1 MAGVEDEDEYKDAL
15 GAADPLPSS
24 PSPTSK
30 PKPAAAA
37 AGCGG
42 GGLGRRLFASIPL
55 PASLSAAIG
64 RFSSPKPPASNVGLG
79 LLLHAGPAT
88 PADGSPAPDAAS
100 VTSGPHL
107 LPLASLQR
115 HHGEDQVGGLGAGV
129 GEEELGLV
137 RAEEQGWP
145 TAEDREEE
153 GIAVDGCA
161 ANRNDFSLRGQEEEG
176 EQCEGHE
183 LRAAVDDCM
192 VQDQEEVVE
201 QEGATEGCAAVVED
215 QSTNAAVEQCDGDET
230 RAVNDDNAVEVYE
243 KVTEQEGAIIILD
256 AAEDGVAV
264 GLQEEDDLVVSE
276 QGEDVISV
284 QDQLEVVEQGTGDQ
298 LTTTTDD
305 NAGQNQDLVEQEEE
319 TEYYTALEAL
329 EQCTNDGSIS
339 VKDGNIV
346 EEEERAVEQEGA
358 LGMLD
363 AAKDD
368 VFVESQEEDV
378 VAAEQNEDDI
388 SVQDQHKV
396 VEQCT
401 GDQLRMATDDNAAQD
416 QDVVKQEGE
425 TEYYTAVEAAEQC
438 TNDGSRAV
446 KDDNVVEEKK
456 VVEQEVAVDILD
468 AAKDCANVGSQKEE
482 DVMVAEQ
489 TEGGISVQDQHKV
502 VEQCT
507 GDQLKATADDN
518 AAQDQGV
525 LEQEGPTEYYTAVEA
540 VEECTND
547 ESRAAKDGNFV
558 EEKER
563 PVKQEGAV
571 AVLDSAK
578 DNIIVEES
586 QEENVAVAEKCEGDI
601 SVQDQHKVVEQ
612 CSSGQM
618 RTTMDDNAAEGQEVV
633 DQEGA
638 IVDRDVATDDIAV
651 EDKEKEVKQSAGD
664 ESRATNDENAVETN
678 ERMVDQEDGIDKH
691 GVIKY
696 VSGVELL
703 EENSIV
709 VVEQGGDATSLPDKG
724 NVVEQYTC
732 DQLRAT
738 ADDNAAENQ
747 EIGEQEGAIVERVVI
762 KDEIGVEDQEKEV
775 EQSAGDESTAT
786 KVENGVKDNEMVDR
800 EDVIDRQ
807 GLIKDGSGVCALE
820 EDVVVTEQGGDDIS
834 VGDVGSVVKQ
844 CTSDQLGTS
853 MEDNVVECQE
863 VVEQEGAIFEKAATA
878 GATTVEDQD
887 EEVEQSAGD
896 DSRTTKDEDAVE
908 DAIDKQGAAKEGS
921 GVESQEGDV
930 VVAEQGGDDTSVQD
944 EGNVVEQGTS
954 DQQRTTADDNAAED
968 QEVVEQGVSVLG
980 AAKVDIAVESREDI
994 VVAEQVE
1001 DGVSVQDEQCT
1012 SDQLITSTDGFA
1024 AEDQEASREK
1034 IGFSAGYP
1042 QRPGKLNCRFYMSN
1056 GSCSYGSSCH
1066 YNHPQLKA
1074 KLEVSNFPSGQRN
1087 REVEF
1092 LELNRVGLPIREGAR
1107 KCTYYM
1113 RNGTC
1118 RYGKKCCFNHPEQVL
1133 DVQLHMPTGWDDTNL
1148 QSSPHSKKSAEH
1160 ATLDVQLHMP
1170 TGCDDTNLQSS
1181 PHSKKSAEHATMN
1194 DISSGSEILPPNI
1207 LRMLLPPQNVP
1218 PCTEE
1223 KEMKAKKD
1231 PDWSSASGDSDGCC
1245 SADSSDGPLCKQ
1257 EHVDNPE
1264 RPECPFLRRFG
1275 NCKFA
1280 SSCQYYHPKDKFPGR
1295 YHPNDKFPS
1304 RYHSK
1309 DNFQSRYHPR
1319 RDQPLTRL
1327 KVYPD
1332 RPGKPECP
1340 FYMKTGSCKF
1350 GADCKFHHP
1359 KDLTPSMQSPESP
1372 KKSVAANEHH
1382 QAARIPSMQGPAS
1395 PERSVVANEHHPAAR
1410 ILSMQGPA
1418 SPKRSV
1424 AANEHHPTARITL
1437 QDHMYQQQKCP
1448 ERPGQPDCRYYM
1460 QFGKCKFQSACIF
1473 NHPKDILSSGWQP
1486 AECSFYKKTGTCQF
1500 GSACE
1505 FSHPKDRCSSTG
1517 EAIDDCT
1524 DYEHGSVTKSD
1535 NVLQQQEKTMYPE
1548 RPGAPECSHYMKH
1561 GYCKF
1566 QNACK
1571 FHHPTDH
1578 ISRN

>member
-15 GAADPLPSS
+15 GTADLLPSS

-30 PKPAAAA
+30 PKPAAAT
-37 AGCGG
+37 AGYGG

-55 PASLSAAIG
+55 PASISAAIG

-88 PADGSPAPDAAS
+88 PAPDAAS
-100 VTSGPHL
+100 ATSGPHPP
-107 LPLASLQR
+107 PLASLQR

-137 RAEEQGWP
+137 RAEEQGRP

-161 ANRNDFSLRGQEEEG
+161 ANRNYFSLRGQEEG

-183 LRAAVDDCM
+183 LGAAVEGCM

-201 QEGATEGCAAVVED
+201 QEGDTEDCAAVVED
-215 QSTNAAVEQCDGDET
+215 QSTNAAVLEQCDGDET

-243 KVTEQEGAIIILD
+243 KVTQQEGTVSILD

-264 GLQEEDDLVVSE
+264 GLQEEEEDLVESE
-276 QGEDVISV
+276 QGEDAISV
-284 QDQLEVVEQGTGDQ
+284 QDQLEVVEQCTGDQ

-305 NAGQNQDLVEQEEE
+305 NAGQNQDLVEQEEA

-329 EQCTNDGSIS
+329 EQCTIDGSKA
-339 VKDGNIV
+339 VKDDNIV
-346 EEEERAVEQEGA
+346 EEEERAMEQDCA
-358 LGMLD
+358 LGILD
-363 AAKDD
+363 AAKDGAP
-368 VFVESQEEDV
+368 VESQEEDV
-378 VAAEQNEDDI
+378 VAAEQNEDGI

-401 GDQLRMATDDNAAQD
+401 GDQLRTATDDNAAQD

-425 TEYYTAVEAAEQC
+425 TEYYTALEAVEQC
-438 TNDGSRAV
+438 TNDGPGAV
-446 KDDNVVEEKK
+446 KDDNVVEEKEE

-468 AAKDCANVGSQKEE
+468 AAKDCATVGSQKEEDVMVTEQSEGDISVQNLHKVVEQCTGDQLRTATDNNAAQDQDAVKQEGETEYYTAVEAVEQCTNDGSRAVKGDNVVEEKEKVVEQEVAVGILDAAKDCATVESQKEE

-489 TEGGISVQDQHKV
+489 SEGDISVQDQHKV
-502 VEQCT
+502 VNQCT

-518 AAQDQGV
+518 AAQDQEV
-525 LEQEGPTEYYTAVEA
+525 LEQEGPTEYYTALEA

-547 ESRAAKDGNFV
+547 ESRAAKDGDFV

-563 PVKQEGAV
+563 LVKQEV
-571 AVLDSAK
+571 AVGVLDAAK
-578 DNIIVEES
+578 DNIIVES
-586 QEENVAVAEKCEGDI
+586 QKQNVVVAEKCEGDI
-601 SVQDQHKVVEQ
+601 SAQDQHKVVEQ
-612 CSSGQM
+612 CTSGQL
-618 RTTMDDNAAEGQEVV
+618 RTTMDDNAAEGREVV
-633 DQEGA
+633 EREGA

-651 EDKEKEVKQSAGD
+651 EDKEKKAKQSAGD

-678 ERMVDQEDGIDKH
+678 EKMVDQEDAVEKH
-691 GVIKY
+691 GVIKD
-696 VSGVELL
+696 VSGVEFL
-703 EENSIV
+703 EGNSIM
-709 VVEQGGDATSLPDKG
+709 VVEQGGDATSLPDEG

-732 DQLRAT
+732 DQVRANT
-738 ADDNAAENQ
+738 DDNAAENQ
-747 EIGEQEGAIVERVVI
+747 EIGEQEGAIVQRVVI
-762 KDEIGVEDQEKEV
+762 KDGIGVEDQEKEV
-775 EQSAGDESTAT
+775 MQYARDESTAT
-786 KVENGVKDNEMVDR
+786 KVEMVDR

-807 GLIKDGSGVCALE
+807 GLVKDGSGVGSLE
-820 EDVVVTEQGGDDIS
+820 EDVVITEHGGDDIS

-844 CTSDQLGTS
+844 CTSDQLRTT
-853 MEDNVVECQE
+853 MEDNVAECQEVCQE

-878 GATTVEDQD
+878 GGTTVEDQD
-887 EEVEQSAGD
+887 EEVEQYAGD
-896 DSRTTKDEDAVE
+896 NSRVTKDEDAVE
-908 DAIDKQGAAKEGS
+908 DAIHKQSATKEGS
-921 GVESQEGDV
+921 GVESQEGGV
-930 VVAEQGGDDTSVQD
+930 VVAEQGGDGTSVQD

-980 AAKVDIAVESREDI
+980 AAKVDIAVELREDI

-1001 DGVSVQDEQCT
+1001 DGVSVQDEQWT

-1066 YNHPQLKA
+1066 FNHPQLKA
-1074 KLEVSNFPSGQRN
+1074 KLEVSNFPSGQRD

-1133 DVQLHMPTGWDDTNL
+1133 DAQLQMPTGWDDTNL

-1170 TGCDDTNLQSS
+1170 TGWDDTNLQSS
-1181 PHSKKSAEHATMN
+1181 PQAKKSAEHATMN

-1231 PDWSSASGDSDGCC
+1231 PDWSSSSGDSDGCC

-1257 EHVDNPE
+1257 EHVDHPE

-1319 RDQPLTRL
+1319 RDQPLARL
-1327 KVYPD
+1327 KVYP
-1332 RPGKPECP
+1332 
-1340 FYMKTGSCKF
+1340 
-1350 GADCKFHHP
+1350 
-1359 KDLTPSMQSPESP
+1359 
-1372 KKSVAANEHH
+1372 
-1382 QAARIPSMQGPAS
+1382 
-1395 PERSVVANEHHPAAR
+1395 
-1410 ILSMQGPA
+1410 
-1418 SPKRSV
+1418 
-1424 AANEHHPTARITL
+1424 
-1437 QDHMYQQQKCP
+1437 
-1448 ERPGQPDCRYYM
+1448 ERPGPR
-1460 QFGKCKFQSACIF
+1460 KS
-1473 NHPKDILSSGWQP
+1473 
-1486 AECSFYKKTGTCQF
+1486 KKVC
-1500 GSACE
+1500 C
-1505 FSHPKDRCSSTG
+1505 C
-1517 EAIDDCT
+1517 
-1524 DYEHGSVTKSD
+1524 
-1535 NVLQQQEKTMYPE
+1535 
-1548 RPGAPECSHYMKH
+1548 
-1561 GYCKF
+1561 
-1566 QNACK
+1566 
-1571 FHHPTDH
+1571 
-1578 ISRN
+1578 